1 MIPKKEETVMA
12 SAVRDTSLE
21 RQIAAKRRKRL
32 TAAFQ
37 TVLAVIV
44 TIIIVFPIYWMLVSS
59 VKSQEEILLAVPT
72 LWPREFHFENYANV
86 FKRMNFGRYYYNTI
100 VMTGGILVSQI
111 VTGIF
116 AAYGFSK
123 GDFKGKNTVFM
134 IVLGALMIP
143 HQVTFIPIYMM
154 CANWGMKDSFWGLI
168 LPEAVS
174 PYYIFMLRQTF
185 MAIDDSYIDAAK
197 VDGLGRIGIITRI
210 LAPMCKSTL
219 FTVTLVTFTNG
230 WNSYFWPKIIAL
242 GEKRRVLTVG
252 LAQLKNTFA
261 GQEAM
266 NNHEVMAGAV
276 LAILPVVILF
286 FIFQKYML
294 TGYSKAAMK

>member
-1 MIPKKEETVMA
+1 MDRHTFSDKNTKNE
-12 SAVRDTSLE
+12 SAKRK
-21 RQIAAKRRKRL
+21 RRIAAVWQWGL
-32 TAAFQ
+32 AIV
-37 TVLAVIV
+37 VL
-44 TIIIVFPIYWMLVSS
+44 IIIVFPIYWMLISS

-72 LWPREFHFENYANV
+72 LWPKEFHFENYLNV
-86 FKRMNFGRYYYNTI
+86 LRRGNFTRYYFNTA
-100 VMTGGILVSQI
+100 VMTAGVLFCQI
-111 VTGIF
+111 VTGVF
-116 AAYGFSK
+116 AGYGFSK
-123 GDFKGKNTVFM
+123 GKFKGQGVCFI

-143 HQVTFIPIYMM
+143 LQVTFIPIYIMM
-154 CANWGMKDSFWGLI
+154 ANWGMSDSFAGLI

-185 MAIDDSYIDAAK
+185 MSIDDSYIEAARM
-197 VDGLGRIGIITRI
+197 DGLGRIGMITKV

-230 WNSYFWPKIIAL
+230 WNAYFWPKIIAK

-252 LAQLKNTFA
+252 LAYLKNTFG
-261 GQEAM
+261 GQETM
-266 NNHEVMAGAV
+266 NNHEIMAGAV
-276 LAILPVVILF
+276 MAVVPVIILF

>member
-1 MIPKKEETVMA
+1 MKNN
-12 SAVRDTSLE
+12 SLANANSRNE
-21 RQIAAKRRKRL
+21 SAKRKRRAV
-32 TAAFQ
+32 AAVQ
-37 TVLAVIV
+37 CVLAVIV
-44 TIIIVFPIYWMLVSS
+44 LLIVVFPIYWMLVSS

-72 LWPREFHFENYANV
+72 LWPWEFHFENYLNV
-86 FKRMNFGRYYYNTI
+86 LGKGNFAKYYWNTA
-100 VMTGGILVSQI
+100 VMTAGILISQV

-123 GDFKGKNTVFM
+123 GRFKGQNFCFL

-143 HQVTFIPIYMM
+143 LQVTFIPLYITM
-154 CANWGMKDSFWGLI
+154 ANWGLSDTFLGLI

-174 PYYIFMLRQTF
+174 PYYIFMLRQSF

-197 VDGLGRIGIITRI
+197 VDGLGRIGIITKI

-230 WNSYFWPKIIAL
+230 WNSYFWPKIIAR
-242 GEKRRVLTVG
+242 GESHRVLTIG
-252 LAQLKNTFA
+252 LAQLQNTFA
-261 GQEAM
+261 GNETM
-266 NNHEVMAGAV
+266 NNHEIMAGAV
-276 LAILPVVILF
+276 LAVVPVIILF

>member
-1 MIPKKEETVMA
+1 MGRHTYSDANNE
-12 SAVRDTSLE
+12 S
-21 RQIAAKRRKRL
+21 AKRKRKV
-32 TAAFQ
+32 TAILQWTF
-37 TVLAVIV
+37 AVIIL
-44 TIIIVFPIYWMLVSS
+44 IIIVFPIYWMLISS

-72 LWPREFHFENYANV
+72 LWPKEFHFENYLNV
-86 FKRMNFGRYYYNTI
+86 LKRGNFVRYYFNTA
-100 VMTGGILVSQI
+100 VMTAGILFCQV

-116 AAYGFSK
+116 AGYGFSK
-123 GDFKGKNTVFM
+123 GKFKGQGFCFM

-143 HQVTFIPIYMM
+143 LQVTFIPIYIMM
-154 CANWGMKDSFWGLI
+154 ANWGLSDSFAGLI

-185 MAIDDSYIDAAK
+185 MSIDDSYIEAARM
-197 VDGLGRIGIITRI
+197 DGLGRIGIITRV

-230 WNSYFWPKIIAL
+230 WNAYFWPKIIAK

-252 LAQLKNTFA
+252 LAYLKNTFG
-261 GQEAM
+261 GQETM
-266 NNHEVMAGAV
+266 NNHEIMAGAV
-276 LAILPVVILF
+276 MAVIPVIILF